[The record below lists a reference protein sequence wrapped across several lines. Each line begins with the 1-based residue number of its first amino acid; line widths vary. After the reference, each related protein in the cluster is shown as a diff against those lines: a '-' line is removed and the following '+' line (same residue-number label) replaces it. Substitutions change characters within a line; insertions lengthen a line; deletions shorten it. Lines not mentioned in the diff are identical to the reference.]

1 MNIENF
7 FEDGFKAEWKWEL
20 GLLVSEGRVYSLKKV
35 PTENWARIEE
45 TKSSYLATGVP
56 SIVRNNRIPRRY
68 NPVVLVGL
76 VESIA
81 VLPAVILLG
90 YSYYL

>member
-7 FEDGFKAEWKWEL
+7 LEDEFKAEWKREL
-20 GLLVSEGRVYSLKKV
+20 GLLVSEGRVYSLKV
-35 PTENWARIEE
+35 PTKNWARIEE
-45 TKSSYLATGVP
+45 TKSSYLVTGVP
-56 SIVRNNRIPRRY
+56 SIVRNNRIAKRY

-90 YSYYL
+90 YSYCL